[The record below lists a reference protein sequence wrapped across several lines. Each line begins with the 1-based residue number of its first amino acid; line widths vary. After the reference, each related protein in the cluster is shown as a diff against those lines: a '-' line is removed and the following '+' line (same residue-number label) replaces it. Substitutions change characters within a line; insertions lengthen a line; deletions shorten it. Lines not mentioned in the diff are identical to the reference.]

1 MNIPSEILAEL
12 RACLDQAEN
21 AGELEPTAMTLAS
34 LGLENAI
41 SARTVLLKQLDERG
55 FVFYTNF
62 ESNKGRQLLAN
73 PAAAL
78 VFHWKAIKRQV
89 LVEGVAVKVSDREA
103 DEYFASRPRGSQ
115 LGAWASKQ
123 SRPLKSRAELLKK
136 VVATEARYIGR
147 AVPRPPHWSGFRVV
161 PHMIEFWNGQD
172 SRLHDR
178 FRYTLEN
185 DTWIKQRLY
194 P

>member
-1 MNIPSEILAEL
+1 
-12 RACLDQAEN
+12 
-21 AGELEPTAMTLAS
+21 MTLAS
-34 LGLENAI
+34 VGLENAI